1 MRSEDKD
8 AGKEAEGR
16 RLLAMRS
23 SPLMAE
29 ERDMIDGRGDR
40 HIDPCGAWR

>member
-16 RLLAMRS
+16 RLLAMRP
-23 SPLMAE
+23 SPSMAE

-40 HIDPCGAWR
+40 HIDPCGA